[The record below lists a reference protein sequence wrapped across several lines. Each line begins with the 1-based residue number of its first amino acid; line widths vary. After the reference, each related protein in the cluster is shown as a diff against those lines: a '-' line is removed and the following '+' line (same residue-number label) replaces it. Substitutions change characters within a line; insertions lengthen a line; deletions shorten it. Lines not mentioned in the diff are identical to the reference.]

1 MYPFDLTGKNILITG
16 ASSGIGRAVAIECSK
31 LGAQLIV
38 TGRDNE
44 RLQETLN
51 SLAGNNHQ
59 AILCNLIEFDK
70 LEELV
75 RSIQTIDGLVLSA
88 GINDKTL
95 TKSISAEKIDKMF
108 SINLY
113 SPMFLIK
120 ELLKK
125 KKLNVNASVVAISS
139 VSSSYSTISNALY
152 AASKGALESFMR
164 VLALEVAPRRIRVN
178 AIKPAAV
185 ETPIIA
191 SYKLADEMELFKKQ
205 IPLGRFGKPEEIA
218 YGAIYLLSDAAAW
231 ITGTILTIDGGLT
244 LR

>member
-51 SLAGNNHQ
+51 SLAG
-59 AILCNLIEFDK
+59 DK

>member
-1 MYPFDLTGKNILITG
+1 MKM
-16 ASSGIGRAVAIECSK
+16 
-31 LGAQLIV
+31 
-38 TGRDNE
+38 E
-44 RLQETLN
+44 RKQ
-51 SLAGNNHQ
+51 Q
-59 AILCNLIEFDK
+59 
-70 LEELV
+70 
-75 RSIQTIDGLVLSA
+75 
-88 GINDKTL
+88 
-95 TKSISAEKIDKMF
+95 
-108 SINLY
+108 
-113 SPMFLIK
+113 
-120 ELLKK
+120 KK

>member
-51 SLAGNNHQ
+51 SL
-59 AILCNLIEFDK
+59 
-70 LEELV
+70 